1 MLNDAVVA
9 VALAVLIIG
18 GMLARPLYPKL
29 PVWSLMSLAA
39 FLAIF
44 IGPVTVDDVAK
55 VVNFEVVFFLV
66 GMFTIVA
73 LAESS
78 GLLDL
83 IAYSFISLFKT
94 RLAVFIAS
102 SLLFGLL
109 AAFFVNDTVALMGP
123 PIAAAIAKATGIEY
137 WKMFLLLAYSLTIG
151 STMTPL
157 GNPQNMLIAVDSGMK
172 APFITFLAHLA
183 VPTLINLVAT
193 PLLLFYL
200 FKIKNGPINIA
211 AVPREL
217 IRDKR
222 DAAVAAAVLTA
233 TVAAMVVNDLAALAG
248 HPHIAEIGYIPFVA
262 ASFLYFFAS
271 SPRDLVSRVDWGTV
285 LFFIAMFIAMDAI
298 WRGGVL
304 QPIIHAALPH
314 YDGEALDILSITALS
329 LALSQILSNVPFT
342 NLFATYLKELG
353 VADPKA
359 WITLAAASTIAGNLT
374 LLGAASNIIILEVLE
389 RRYNSTITFTQFV
402 KYGAPVT

>member
-123 PIAAAIAKATGIEY
+123 PIAIATGIEY

-157 GNPQNMLIAVDSGMK
+157 GNPQNK
-172 APFITFLAHLA
+172 
-183 VPTLINLVAT
+183 
-193 PLLLFYL
+193 
-200 FKIKNGPINIA
+200 K
-211 AVPREL
+211 
-217 IRDKR
+217 KR
-222 DAAVAAAVLTA
+222 
-233 TVAAMVVNDLAALAG
+233 
-248 HPHIAEIGYIPFVA
+248 
-262 ASFLYFFAS
+262 
-271 SPRDLVSRVDWGTV
+271 
-285 LFFIAMFIAMDAI
+285 
-298 WRGGVL
+298 
-304 QPIIHAALPH
+304 
-314 YDGEALDILSITALS
+314 
-329 LALSQILSNVPFT
+329 
-342 NLFATYLKELG
+342 
-353 VADPKA
+353 
-359 WITLAAASTIAGNLT
+359 
-374 LLGAASNIIILEVLE
+374 
-389 RRYNSTITFTQFV
+389 
-402 KYGAPVT
+402 PV